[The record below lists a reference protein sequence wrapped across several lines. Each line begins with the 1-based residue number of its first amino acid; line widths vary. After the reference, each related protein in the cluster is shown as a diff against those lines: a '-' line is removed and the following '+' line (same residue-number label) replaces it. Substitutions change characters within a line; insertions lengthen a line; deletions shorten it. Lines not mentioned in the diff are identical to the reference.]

1 MKKLIVILGPTASG
15 KTELSLKLAKKFGGE
30 IINAD
35 SRTIYKELDIGT
47 DKPLQSKNEKVKS
60 KKGKQ
65 KKEYIVKE
73 VPHHL
78 IDFLEPLKI
87 FSVAEYQKLASKKI
101 KEIQAKGKI
110 PFLVGGSP
118 LYIDSVIYEY
128 KIPKVKPDYKLRE
141 KLEKESE
148 ESLVSKLER
157 INPEALELV
166 DLKNKRR
173 VIRALEIVLK
183 SKKSL
188 RPAVRSLSKNI
199 LVLGIKTDREKL
211 YKKIN
216 QRVELMMKKGLI
228 KEVENLVKK
237 YSKEAPALSGIGYRQ
252 IVEYLQ
258 GKTSSSEALE
268 LVKRDSRRF
277 AKRQLTWF
285 RRNKNIKW
293 VSNQKQAEKLIHKLL
308 KN

>member
-1 MKKLIVILGPTASG
+1 MKKLIVVLGPTASG

-87 FSVAEYQKLASKKI
+87 FSVAKYQKLASKKI

-157 INPEALELV
+157 INPEALESV

-173 VIRALEIVLK
+173 VIRAFEIVLK

-216 QRVELMMKKGLI
+216 QRVELMIKKGLI

-237 YSKEAPALSGIGYRQ
+237 YGNEAPALSGIGYRQ

-258 GKTSSSEALE
+258 GETSSSEALE

>member
-1 MKKLIVILGPTASG
+1 MKKLIVVLGPTASG

-87 FSVAEYQKLASKKI
+87 FSVAKYQKLASKKI

-148 ESLVSKLER
+148 GSLVSKLER
-157 INPEALELV
+157 INPEALESV

-188 RPAVRSLSKNI
+188 RPASRSLSKNI

-237 YSKEAPALSGIGYRQ
+237 YGNEAPALSGIGYRQ

-258 GKTSSSEALE
+258 GETSSSEALE